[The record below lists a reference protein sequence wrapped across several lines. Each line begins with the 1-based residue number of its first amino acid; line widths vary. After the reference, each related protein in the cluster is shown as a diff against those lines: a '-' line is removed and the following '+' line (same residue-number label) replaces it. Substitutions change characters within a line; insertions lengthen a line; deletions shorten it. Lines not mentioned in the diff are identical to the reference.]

1 MTLTEA
7 SHQDGHII
15 IDPDICNGRPV
26 IRGLRITVET
36 VLGFL
41 SAGDTPEEIL
51 EQYPMLEAED
61 VSACLAFATRLM
73 EHLCTRNNE
82 RIVSAWKS
90 SEH

>member
-1 MTLTEA
+1 MPLTNT
-7 SHQDGHII
+7 SHQDARIT

-26 IRGLRITVET
+26 IRGPRITVET

-61 VSACLAFATRLM
+61 IPACLASDRMHRL
-73 EHLCTRNNE
+73 
-82 RIVSAWKS
+82 IVR
-90 SEH
+90 